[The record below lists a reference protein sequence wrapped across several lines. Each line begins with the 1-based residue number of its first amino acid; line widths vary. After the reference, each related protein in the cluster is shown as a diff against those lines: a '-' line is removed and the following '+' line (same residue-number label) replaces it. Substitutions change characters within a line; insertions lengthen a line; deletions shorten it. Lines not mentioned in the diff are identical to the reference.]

1 MHLWLCSNIA
11 QDLFFST
18 VIVLPNLVQNCG
30 MGLTGMKHL
39 LGSDWGL
46 QCDGHMSSSGCTVI
60 ISLSCFCGF
69 FWVSIN
75 AGHLHISW
83 ITLHPPPPR
92 SLDPVP
98 NCGIKQ
104 MGPGCL
110 LSSDWGHSEAA
121 VTRADL
127 SLPCLVASQHPHIF
141 HKWSLGLSRLSSC
154 PSSSPSSQG
163 ELSPLW
169 RTPGLGHTVCSS
181 TYSLLRTR
189 VYPCMHPFFLS
200 PLPGAQVPTQCHSFH
215 PTQLQGDLSCSLRL
229 CRSSYARLQ

>member
-1 MHLWLCSNIA
+1 MLKHSSRSLLFHCYCPSKPSAKLWHGVDGDEAFAWLRLGVAVWWSHEFKRLHCHNKSELLLWLFLSKH
-11 QDLFFST
+11 QRW
-18 VIVLPNLVQNCG
+18 PPP
-30 MGLTGMKHL
+30 HL
-39 LGSDWGL
+39 LN
-46 QCDGHMSSSGCTVI
+46 HT
-60 ISLSCFCGF
+60 
-69 FWVSIN
+69 
-75 AGHLHISW
+75 A
-83 ITLHPPPPR
+83 PPTPPR

-154 PSSSPSSQG
+154 PSSSPSSQV